1 MEQSVLENESVIFM
15 LIYLF
20 TYLLNNV
27 PEKQDRNIEIRYTYQ
42 CLKFKTG
49 IGKLLESNNINHN
62 ILLIYRAFSAD

>member
-27 PEKQDRNIEIRYTYQ
+27 PEK
-42 CLKFKTG
+42 
-49 IGKLLESNNINHN
+49 
-62 ILLIYRAFSAD
+62 